1 MLTAK
6 QINWIASRS
15 PNEDFRFH
23 QEYGETIVVVTGA
36 SGVEIHMS
44 EDGRITAY
52 GLYGMIQWVE
62 DAVTVRA
69 A

>member
-6 QINWIASRS
+6 QINWIASR
-15 PNEDFRFH
+15 PPDEDFRFRL
-23 QEYGETIVVVTGA
+23 EYGKTIVVVTGA
-36 SGVEIHMS
+36 GGVEIHMS

-62 DAVTVRA
+62 DAVIVRA